1 MMITLCRL
9 LQIVF
14 DFDWEYHDYEDF
26 AKKIIED
33 EGLPEDEKEKI
44 KEFLKENVKQR
55 KIEVKQAEE
64 ARKKAF
70 EDIDPKTREA
80 FESMKFYK
88 FYPVKTEDT
97 PDVENVKSRYISKYY
112 RNTHYLM

>member
-1 MMITLCRL
+1 VKQVHLTEI
-9 LQIVF
+9 F
-14 DFDWEYHDYEDF
+14 NY
-26 AKKIIED
+26 
-33 EGLPEDEKEKI
+33 
-44 KEFLKENVKQR
+44 FLKRFGAYRYSVFPKTL
-55 KIEVKQAEE
+55 QAEE

-97 PDVENVKSRYISKYY
+97 PDVENVKV
-112 RNTHYLM
+112 